1 MKWLNTFSNF
11 LGTKSNKTKCDIAG
25 IGVLNGVQ
33 VTLCGM
39 KYVDLNSETVKIVG
53 VYYFYNENLDQ
64 VINFPEHILKIQSIL
79 RL

>member
-11 LGTKSNKTKCDIAG
+11 LGIKSNKTKCHIAG

-39 KYVDLNSETVKIVG
+39 KYVDLNNETMKIVG
-53 VYYFYNENLDQ
+53 VHYFYNENLDQ